1 MNPRQIVALLMAA
14 LTAACTTPRVIR
26 LDTGQG
32 APLQYRPP
40 SESLSV
46 KVSEDEFEEALTR
59 LVLHA
64 PLTLRSPQHGW
75 LVRTSSTS
83 AGLGRP
89 WQNLVIKSFGG
100 LCKPG
105 QIREGCVSLLD
116 DVMQLSEWDKL
127 GIALGLS
134 FDPLRESIARS
145 VQDTLASQLFY
156 TVIATGLVGWIILAA
171 NPEPV
176 FTKAAAIV
184 SAVLLIYLGVDAF
197 LSLLRASRELK
208 RATDRATTFEELQGA
223 SQRFA
228 DAVGPAITRVF
239 VLAVTVVVSHGM
251 AGGAALL
258 ASRLSTLPRFT
269 EAAAQGASLVGINLT
284 EVGQVSAVAV
294 VEGNVAIT
302 LAPTAVAMVASSQGG
317 GVAGPHGLPPGGP
330 GEWVQV
336 NEAMPASAR
345 SYQSQVT
352 GAPPGHAY
360 RVKGNNGE
368 VDFDGFD
375 PADGV
380 LLEVK
385 GPNLAKFFD
394 GKLDPK
400 GFFKGADKFVDQALR
415 QLQVAGRTPIRWV
428 TAEKKLAEALQKL
441 FDARN
446 IPIEVVHIPVLP

>member
-1 MNPRQIVALLMAA
+1 MNPRQILALLMAV

-32 APLQYRPP
+32 VPLQYRPP
-40 SESLSV
+40 SESLCV
-46 KVSEDEFEEALTR
+46 KVSEGEFEEALTR

-64 PLTLRSPQHGW
+64 PLTLRPPQKGW
-75 LVRTSSTS
+75 LVRTAFSN
-83 AGLGRP
+83 ADPDQP
-89 WQNLVIKSFGG
+89 WQNLAIKSFGG

-105 QIREGCVSLLD
+105 QPRYGCVSLLD
-116 DVMQLSEWDKL
+116 DVMRLSEWDKL

-134 FDPLRESIARS
+134 FDPLRDSIARS
-145 VQDTLASQLFY
+145 VQDTLAPQLFY

-208 RATDRATTFEELQGA
+208 RATDRATTFEELQRA

-228 DAVGPAITRVF
+228 DAVGPEITRVF
-239 VLAVTVVVSHGM
+239 VLAVTVAVSHGM
-251 AGGAALL
+251 AGGASLL
-258 ASRLSTLPRFT
+258 ASRLPMLPRFT
-269 EAAAQGASLVGINLT
+269 EAGAQGASQVGINLA
-284 EVGQVSAVAV
+284 EVGQVSAVAI
-294 VEGNVAIT
+294 VEGNVVIT
-302 LAPTAVAMVASSQGG
+302 LGPAALAMVARGQGG
-317 GVAGPHGLPPGGP
+317 GGAGTQGLPPGGP

-336 NEAMPASAR
+336 NEAMTASAR
-345 SYQSQVT
+345 NYQSQVT

-360 RVKGNNGE
+360 RVKGRNGA

-375 PADGV
+375 PVDGV

-400 GFFKGADKFVDQALR
+400 GFFKGAEKFVDQALR
-415 QLQVAGRTPIRWV
+415 QLQVAGRTPVRWV
-428 TAEKKLAEALQKL
+428 AAEKKFGDALQKL

-446 IPIEVVHIPVLP
+446 IPIEVVHIPALP